1 MPPPDKAS
9 RDQILQLELGR
20 MPTGELSPSDLG
32 QLVRLT
38 EGFSG
43 AEIVAACAEAAMLAI
58 EEGHNTLSLSHL
70 EAAIR
75 AVQPQ
80 ITAEMLQFYRT
91 VATQL

>member
-1 MPPPDKAS
+1 MPA
-9 RDQILQLELGR
+9 
-20 MPTGELSPSDLG
+20 GELSPSDLG
-32 QLVRLT
+32 MLVRLT

-58 EEGHNTLSLSHL
+58 EEGRSTLSLSHL